1 VVAAVAEPLVSI
13 VTPSFNQAD
22 YLEETILSVLQ
33 QDYANVE
40 YYVMDGG
47 STDGSVE
54 IIRAYEDRLAGWVSQ
69 PDGGQAHA
77 LNKGFGLAKGDYLG
91 WLCSDDTYLPG
102 AIATLVGALE
112 RDPAAAL
119 AYGDAVYTDEL
130 SELKDPAPSG
140 RWDPPQMVRTAQV
153 PNQQPATLY
162 RRSAWEAAGPLDER
176 AWYYL
181 DYELT
186 VRLAGVGGGI
196 RIPEQLAT
204 YRIHPD
210 GKSTGRPVL
219 KAEDA
224 LRCAD
229 EFMTSNLVPEPLRVE
244 ARAGRAAL
252 HRVAGQSFYAALE
265 LGQAR
270 RAYLRAAA
278 LAPRALP
285 PSALKTF
292 LPTLVVRRLRARR
305 LARVRPVRDRA
316 R

>member
-1 VVAAVAEPLVSI
+1 VVAGVAKPLVSI

-33 QDYANVE
+33 QNYANVE

-54 IIRAYEDRLAGWVSQ
+54 IIRAYEDRLSGWASK
-69 PDGGQAHA
+69 PDSGQAQA
-77 LNKGFGLAKGDYLG
+77 LNKGFALASGEYLA

-102 AIATLVGALE
+102 AIATLVDALE
-112 RDPAAAL
+112 RDPGAVL
-119 AYGDAVYTDEL
+119 AYGDAVYTDQR

-140 RWDPPQMVRTAQV
+140 RWDPPEMVRTAQV

-176 AWYYL
+176 AWYFL
-181 DYELT
+181 DYEFT
-186 VRLAGVGGGI
+186 VRLAGLGTGMH
-196 RIPEQLAT
+196 IPEPIAT

-210 GKSTGRPVL
+210 GKSTGRPML
-219 KAEDA
+219 KAQDA

-229 EFMTSNLVPEPLRVE
+229 EFMATELVPEALR
-244 ARAGRAAL
+244 AYTRPGRAAL
-252 HRVAGQSFYAALE
+252 CRIAGQNFYAALE

-278 LAPRALP
+278 LVPRALP

-292 LPTLVVRRLRARR
+292 LPTPLVRELRARR
-305 LARVRPVRDRA
+305 LGQARPARDRA